1 VSPWGRGEHRED
13 EGDTRAELL
22 IWRVLAEHEG
32 MLHGH
37 KSWIRRL
44 EGRMAT
50 LEEEEARLTADVAAA
65 GIDRDELRKHVTALE
80 AAAADPNASPAVQ
93 AAAAFVAKMADALE
107 AQTAPA
113 APAAP
118 ADTTPPAETPPP
130 PAP

>member
-37 KSWIRRL
+37 KSRIRRL
-44 EGRMAT
+44 EERMAS

-93 AAAAFVAKMADALE
+93 AAAAFVARMADALE
-107 AQTAPA
+107 AQTPL
-113 APAAP
+113 PP
-118 ADTTPPAETPPP
+118 SPLTTTPTPDTTPPATP
-130 PAP
+130 